1 MDTIFVHELKAEI
14 LIGVYEWERRMPQT
28 LQVDLEIALPH
39 SRACVS
45 DDFADALDY
54 AQVVERIREVL
65 AGRHFSLLEAAAEQI
80 AQAILKDFGSPWVK
94 VSVAKL
100 SMIRGV
106 KRIGVCVERGTR
118 S

>member
-14 LIGVYEWERRMPQT
+14 LIGVYEWERRMPQA
-28 LQVDLEIALPH
+28 LQVDLEIALPD

-54 AQVVERIREVL
+54 AQVVKRVRETL

-100 SMIRGV
+100 FMIRGV